1 MAKRASMAQRM
12 KEDKAA
18 KTVEPVVQ
26 ESGKEQATANY
37 VAPSRKNKK
46 GIMLHF
52 SPEAKEQI
60 RRMAFEENTPIQS
73 LGMEAFNLLFASR
86 GLPQIAE

>member
-1 MAKRASMAQRM
+1 MAKRASMAERM
-12 KEDKAA
+12 KQDKA
-18 KTVEPVVQ
+18 KVLEPATQ
-26 ESGKEQATANY
+26 GAGKEQTTASY
-37 VAPSRKNKK
+37 VPPSRKDKK

-60 RRMAFEENTPIQS
+60 RRMAFEEHTPIQA

-86 GLPQIAE
+86 DLPQIAE